1 MILATM
7 GLGVID
13 ENLQNLISHM
23 STFPESSVLGV
34 IQGWAKIIGLC
45 VALGV
50 GSFECWMMMLGKR
63 GMDVMKILH
72 IVIISMCISSASW
85 ICEAAASPGR
95 SLGNMAYEL
104 AQSANDQIAEKEKEL
119 ADKQKQYSQ
128 KLRDIITK
136 VYQEEKATKPTSE
149 DESFLGIVEAI
160 DEFKRNIEIRLK
172 QATLSFETT
181 ICEWIS
187 AIIRF
192 LGEIFFQII
201 YYGMLV
207 AQNIFMHLLA
217 AFCPIAFALSL
228 APPFRS
234 AWSQWLSKYLSLSL
248 WGFVVY
254 MVLYYVF
261 FIMIYNLQ
269 LDIQSYQT
277 MLSDNGYGKTVADG
291 SWGEILM
298 LGMQG
303 LGTTCMYVVGLLVGV
318 FVMKFVP
325 EVCSWLIPGGVASSA
340 GGSAVGTAIGG
351 VTMAAGVAGAAAT
364 GGASLAGAIGQKAAD
379 NLSGPSISSVNGEFG
394 GGASSASGFSLGSSS
409 EAEPSSKTEL

>member
-23 STFPESSVLGV
+23 STFPESSLLGS
-34 IQGWAKIIGLC
+34 IQEWAKIIGLC
-45 VALGV
+45 IAIGV

-72 IVIISMCISSASW
+72 IIIISMCISSSSW
-85 ICEAAASPGR
+85 ICEAAAAPGR
-95 SLGNMAYEL
+95 SLGDMAYEM
-104 AQSANDQIAEKEKEL
+104 AQTGNEAVSDKEKDL
-119 ADKQKQYSQ
+119 ADKQQEYSK

-136 VYQEEKATKPTSE
+136 AYEEEKSAKPDDGE
-149 DESFLGIVEAI
+149 GSFLGITEAI
-160 DEFKRNIEIRLK
+160 DEFKKNAEIRLK
-172 QATLSFETT
+172 QATLSIETS
-181 ICEWIS
+181 ICEWLS
-187 AIIRF
+187 MAIRF
-192 LGEIFFQII
+192 IGEIFFQIV

-217 AFCPIAFALSL
+217 AFCPVAFAMSL

-248 WGFVVY
+248 WAFVIY
-254 MVLYYVF
+254 MVLYYVD
-261 FIMIYNLQ
+261 FIMLYNLEM
-269 LDIQSYQT
+269 DIAAYDKLINDSGVGG
-277 MLSDNGYGKTVADG
+277 SVADG
-291 SWGEILM
+291 SWGEVLM

-325 EVCSWLIPGGVASSA
+325 DVCGWLIPGGVSSPI
-340 GGSAVGTAIGG
+340 GGAAVGAVTGGIG
-351 VTMAAGVAGAAAT
+351 MAASVGAAAAT
-364 GGASLAGAIGQKAAD
+364 QGASLAGSIGQKAGD
-379 NLSGPSISSVNGEFG
+379 NLQGPSIPTG
-394 GGASSASGFSLGSSS
+394 GGGDMGGGNIGGSAAAGDSASASAAAAAL
-409 EAEPSSKTEL
+409 

>member
-13 ENLQNLISHM
+13 ENLQNLINHM
-23 STFPESSVLGV
+23 STFPESSLLGV

-45 VALGV
+45 MALGV

-72 IVIISMCISSASW
+72 ILIIAMCISSASW
-85 ICEAAASPGR
+85 ICEAAAAPGR
-95 SLGNMAYEL
+95 SIGDMAYEI
-104 AQSANDQIAEKEKEL
+104 AQGANDQVAQKEQDL
-119 ADKQKQYSQ
+119 ADKQKEYSK

-136 VYQEEKATKPTSE
+136 AYEEEKAVKPDDE
-149 DESFLGIVEAI
+149 DGSFLGITEAI
-160 DEFKRNIEIRLK
+160 DEFKKNAEIRLK
-172 QATLSFETT
+172 QATLSIETT
-181 ICEWIS
+181 LCEWIS
-187 AIIRF
+187 IAIRF
-192 LGEIFFQII
+192 LGEVFFQIV

-207 AQNIFMHLLA
+207 AQNIFMHLMA

-248 WGFVVY
+248 WAFVIY
-254 MVLYYVF
+254 MVLYYVD
-261 FIMIYNLQ
+261 FIMQYNLEM
-269 LDIQSYQT
+269 DIRAY
-277 MLSDNGYGKTVADG
+277 DNLINDSGMGESVADG
-291 SWGEILM
+291 SWGEVLM

-325 EVCSWLIPGGVASSA
+325 DVCSWLIPGGVGSPI
-340 GGSAVGTAIGG
+340 GGAMVGGVMGG
-351 VTMAAGVAGAAAT
+351 VTMVAGVAGSAAT
-364 GGASLAGAIGQKAAD
+364 GGASLAGAIGSQAGK
-379 NLSGPSISSVNGEFG
+379 NLQSPSPE
-394 GGASSASGFSLGSSS
+394 
-409 EAEPSSKTEL
+409 